1 MLQMKMRRS
10 MITYK
15 PFEMH
20 THTYNSDGRFTLE
33 ELCSAAKAYG
43 YQGLALTDHNT
54 YSAFDGLPET
64 PVINGMPVI
73 RGIEWTTFFGHM
85 QVLYAERFVDWRRAA
100 PDTIDRFIAQIKAAD
115 GIVGVAHPFEVGSPM
130 CTGCF
135 FDFKIQN
142 WDAVDYIEVW
152 SKHSPTTRFDNP
164 LSFAM
169 WTDLLN
175 RGYRLAVTAGRD
187 WHWETEKQH
196 AAATYI
202 GLEDG
207 IVSAETVR
215 DAFRNGRTYITCGP
229 RMDITVIQDGSIF
242 TIGQSVKPGNCRM
255 SVLLDR
261 SERRNV
267 WGEFGIIPHELRV
280 VMNGNTICSA
290 DCSDGCRFDF
300 DLKAE
305 PGWFRIEM
313 YGEALGESGKQIGLS
328 SPFYCR

>member
-1 MLQMKMRRS
+1 

-33 ELCSAAKAYG
+33 ELCAAAKAYE

-85 QVLYAERFVDWRRAA
+85 QVLYAEKFVDWRRAA
-100 PDTIDRFIAQIKAAD
+100 PDTIDSFIAQIKAAN

-135 FDFKIQN
+135 FDFKIKN

-152 SKHSPTTRFDNP
+152 SKDSPTTRFDNP
-164 LSFAM
+164 MSFAL

-175 RGYRLAVTAGRD
+175 KGFHLAISAGRD
-187 WHWETEKQH
+187 WHWETEKKH

-207 IVSAETVR
+207 IVSAKTVR
-215 DAFRNGRTYITCGP
+215 DAFRNGRTYLTCGP
-229 RMDITVIQDGSIF
+229 GMDITVQQGNSSF
-242 TIGQSVKPGNCRM
+242 TIGQTVKPGDCRL
-255 SVLLDR
+255 SVTLNRD
-261 SERRNV
+261 ERRNA

-280 VMNGNTICSA
+280 VMNGETVRSA
-290 DCSDGCRFDF
+290 DCTDGDRFEF
-300 DLKAE
+300 VFPVGK
-305 PGWFRIEM
+305 GWFRLEM
-313 YGEALGESGKQIGLS
+313 YGDALGEPGKQIGLS
-328 SPFYCR
+328 SPFYCM